1 MFFID
6 ILKFL
11 SISINENN
19 KYWLMKKSQESNSKV
34 KKQILL
40 HATTILFSLRKH
52 SRVKSLK

>member
-1 MFFID
+1 
-6 ILKFL
+6 
-11 SISINENN
+11 
-19 KYWLMKKSQESNSKV
+19 MKKSQESNSKV